1 MPGRLLT
8 KLIVARSGVAA
19 AEMAL
24 VTPLL
29 TVLMFTTFETG
40 NYFYSQHVVV
50 TAVRDGARYA
60 SRLPFSQVQC
70 NNAPN
75 RPALTQIEDITRTG
89 AISGGVQR
97 LAGWTSATG
106 TITVTYSCGTTDLPG
121 PDKGIY
127 TGLSG
132 VSGGVPVVTVIAT
145 VPYKSLFSQVGLVNS
160 TTLNLSAQSQIP
172 VMGI

>member
-1 MPGRLLT
+1 MLGRLLT
-8 KLIVARSGVAA
+8 KLLSAQSGVAA

-60 SRLPFSQVQC
+60 SRLSFTNYPCGGSI
-70 NNAPN
+70 PN
-75 RPALTQIEDITRTG
+75 SALTNIKNITLTG

-97 LAGWTSATG
+97 LAGWTNAS
-106 TITVTYSCGTTDLPG
+106 TVTVALACGTTELTGADR
-121 PDKGIY
+121 GIY
-127 TGLSG
+127 TGL
-132 VSGGVPVVTVIAT
+132 SGGVPVVTVTADVAYT
-145 VPYKSLFSQVGLVNS
+145 PLLFRLGLSNSGSLRLV
-160 TTLNLSAQSQIP
+160 AESQIP